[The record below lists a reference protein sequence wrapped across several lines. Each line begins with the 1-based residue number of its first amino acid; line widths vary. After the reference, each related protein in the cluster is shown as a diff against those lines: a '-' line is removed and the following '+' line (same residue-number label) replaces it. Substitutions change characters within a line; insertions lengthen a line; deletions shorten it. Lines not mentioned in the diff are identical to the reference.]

1 MEPLIWT
8 SKGNIPIQGLEYIT
22 EWQDMENQVRFIE
35 TYKLNNEVVKRSVHV
50 MIKEGLA
57 LFQEQG
63 NMNG

>member
-1 MEPLIWT
+1 MDPLIWT
-8 SKGNIPIQGLEYIT
+8 SKGNIPIKGLEYLT
-22 EWQDMENQVRFIE
+22 EWQDMEDQVRFIE
-35 TYKLNNEVVKRSVHV
+35 TYKLNDEVVKRSVHV

>member
-1 MEPLIWT
+1 MDPLIWT
-8 SKGNIPIQGLEYIT
+8 SKGNIPINGLDYLT
-22 EWQDMENQVRFIE
+22 EWQDMKDQVRFIE
-35 TYKLNNEVVKRSVHV
+35 TYKLNDEVVKRSVHV